1 MEQILQIPGAK
12 TLRLQN
18 HWKFSG
24 FAGPIII
31 KIALEQNTAK

>member
-1 MEQILQIPGAK
+1 MEQILPIPGAK

-24 FAGPIII
+24 FAGPVVT
-31 KIALEQNTAK
+31 KN